1 MSDLIKI
8 YPKDY
13 ERVLPLL
20 HQFENSTITDGQWKS
35 LFENRWNHEEGI
47 VGYGLENNGRIV
59 GFIGLI
65 FAKRIIRDEE
75 ITFCNISS
83 WIVEKEFRHESLLL
97 TKPLLKMKDYVITS
111 FTTIPDAYTVWKRF
125 GFKDL
130 GQNSKI
136 YFPLPFFYY
145 KLSAKKNNSIDTS
158 LLTKSQKKILD
169 DNIGDYISFMNFT
182 NTNDSCMI
190 AYKIKY
196 IRNLPVAYIAFIS
209 NVEFLKK
216 CIHEIIFK
224 ICFKNRVIGVY
235 FEEFYCEGLEY
246 SLTYNTSR
254 PCPNV
259 YKSDKLLPRDIDFLY
274 SEFVLWQ

>member
-1 MSDLIKI
+1 MSELIKI
-8 YPKDY
+8 YPHDY

-20 HQFENSTITDGQWKS
+20 HQFENSTISDEQWKS

-65 FAKRIIRDEE
+65 FAKRLIRDEE

-111 FTTIPDAYTVWKRF
+111 FTTIPDAYIVWKRF

-130 GQNSKI
+130 GQHSKI
-136 YFPLPFFYY
+136 FFPLPFFNS
-145 KLSAKKNNSIDTS
+145 KLTSKKNDGIDTT
-158 LLTKSQKKILD
+158 LLPLSQKRILD
-169 DNIGDYISFMNFT
+169 DNICDFISFMNFS
-182 NTNDSCMI
+182 NQDENCLI
-190 AYKIKY
+190 AYKIKQ
-196 IRNLPVAYIAFIS
+196 IRKLPIAYIAYIS
-209 NVEFLKK
+209 NPEFLKK
-216 CIHEIIFK
+216 NIRSIIFK
-224 ICFKNRVIGVY
+224 ICLKNKVVGAY
-235 FEEFYCEGLEY
+235 FEEFYCEGIDY
-246 SLTYNTSR
+246 SLIYNTGR

-259 YKSDKLLPRDIDFLY
+259 YKSEKLLPQDIDFLY